1 MAKDDRLELGRYLTN
16 PFNEGG
22 RAVRQ
27 LNFNDLFASKP
38 ATGSDPVVSR
48 ERPTLAGCI
57 FSHCAHARLENS
69 SF

>member
-27 LNFNDLFASKP
+27 LNFNDLFASSLQQVHP
-38 ATGSDPVVSR
+38 RGR
-48 ERPTLAGCI
+48 LLALKQNI
-57 FSHCAHARLENS
+57 
-69 SF
+69 